1 MSSTP
6 MEWADFQSEAENT
19 DAVRKTL
26 GAVLALAPI
35 TAPEPGPLVD
45 PTGKQVMSLPTAY
58 WPVGL
63 LTPEGISHDREV
75 ETGAVDALGH
85 FSPVREDIDSA
96 VRRVTFRGYE
106 LHRANIV
113 ALSEGVAP
121 ESLPEVEGHEV
132 RITMPSRPLQRFYR
146 CLAIS
151 FDGNLDAPWFDAAF
165 YPKVSVTSFP
175 SDTWAKG
182 EARSYE
188 IGLTA
193 YEDSALGYDKATT
206 FAGVGFS
213 QNAEALG
220 WTIASAA

>member
-6 MEWADFQSEAENT
+6 MEWAEFQSEAENT
-19 DAVRKTL
+19 RAVRKTL
-26 GAVLALAPI
+26 GAVLALAPEN
-35 TAPEPGPLVD
+35 APVPGALVD
-45 PTGKQVMSLPTAY
+45 PTGKQVMSLPSTY

-63 LTPEGISHDREV
+63 LTPEGISHEREV

-113 ALSEGVAP
+113 ALSEGGSTA
-121 ESLPEVEGHEV
+121 SLPEVEAHSV
-132 RITMPSRPLQRFYR
+132 TVALPSRPLQRFYR

-151 FDGNLDAPWFDAAF
+151 FDGNLDAPWFDAYF
-165 YPKVSVTSFP
+165 YPRVSVTGFP
-175 SDTWAKG
+175 SDTWARG

-193 YEDSALGYDKATT
+193 YEDPALGYDKSTT
-206 FAGVGFS
+206 FAGLGFS
-213 QNAEALG
+213 ANAEALG
-220 WTIASAA
+220 WTIATTP

>member
-6 MEWADFQSEAENT
+6 MEWSDFQSDSENT
-19 DAVRKTL
+19 RAVRKTL
-26 GAVLALAPI
+26 GAVLALAPED
-35 TAPEPGPLVD
+35 APVPGSLTD
-45 PTGKQVMSLPTAY
+45 PTGKQVMSLPADY

-96 VRRVTFRGYE
+96 IRRVTFRGYE

-113 ALSEGVAP
+113 ALSEGVSPAA
-121 ESLPEVEGHEV
+121 LPDVTNHEV
-132 RITMPSRPLQRFYR
+132 RVALPSRPLQRFYR
-146 CLAIS
+146 CIAIS
-151 FDGNLDAPWFDAAF
+151 FDGNLDAPWFDAYF
-165 YPKVSVTSFP
+165 YPRVSVTSFP

-193 YEDSALGYDKATT
+193 YEDSTLGYDKATT
-206 FAGVGFS
+206 FAGLGFS
-213 QNAEALG
+213 QQAESLG
-220 WTIASAA
+220 WTVAVTP